1 MKMRKYKTCLNSVL
15 YFVSNS
21 HPNMNF
27 IHINRSMS
35 YERKILLIKNKIID
49 HFYNLSFLHFV
60 SGIAESVLYMIVV
73 GFVCFFLHLIF
84 FTLL

>member
-60 SGIAESVLYMIVV
+60 SGIAESVLYMIIV